1 MKKFLLLLCCHFCLA
16 SNAQIH
22 HTLPPEAS
30 VFYNEAMQ
38 SAKPEIISFIQKKSM
53 QLAGKKV
60 NADSLYLAL
69 KNEHGMKNIADAD
82 LKTISLLILIKC
94 SYNTDVILKNKVLQI
109 QKQEVA
115 EMNFDGTAQ
124 LLEQKS
130 NLAQQASVW
139 FQQINDQTAAL
150 KNLQ

>member
-1 MKKFLLLLCCHFCLA
+1 MCCHYWFI
-16 SNAQIH
+16 SNAQMH

-38 SAKPEIISFIQKKSM
+38 SAKPEIVSFVQKKAL
-53 QLAGKKV
+53 QLSGKKV
-60 NADSLYLAL
+60 NADSLFQAL
-69 KNEHGMKNIADAD
+69 KSEPGMKKTAAQD

-94 SYNTDVILKNKVLQI
+94 SYNTDAILKNKVLQI

-115 EMNFDGTAQ
+115 EMNFDATAP

-130 NLAQQASVW
+130 NLAQQASEW
-139 FQQINDQTAAL
+139 FQKINDQTAAL